1 MMARLAGRV
10 AVVTGAS
17 LGIGAAI
24 AERLAADGAAVTV
37 NYGRSRDAAD
47 AVVQRIEGKG
57 GKAIAVQAD
66 VSKREEVKKLF
77 AASEEAFG
85 PTDILVNNAGV
96 YRGAPIEQVDEE
108 HIEAHFNLN
117 VKGLLFATQ
126 EAVAQMNGRGGNII
140 NISSIVAFMPPA
152 NMAVYNAT
160 KGAVDSITKT
170 LATELGA
177 RNIRV
182 NSVSPGYIKTD
193 GAKAL
198 DSEGQFEAY
207 MKSVTPSGRVGDPGD
222 IADVVA
228 FVASEESRWITGQV
242 IPVGGGVR
250 F

>member
-1 MMARLAGRV
+1 
-10 AVVTGAS
+10 

-24 AERLAADGAAVTV
+24 AERLAADGAAITV

-47 AVVQRIEGKG
+47 AVVRRIEEKG

-66 VSKREEVKKLF
+66 VSKLDEVKKLF
-77 AASEEAFG
+77 AASKQAFG
-85 PTDILVNNAGV
+85 PTDILVNNAGI

-108 HIEAHFNLN
+108 QIDAHFNLN

-170 LATELGA
+170 LATELGS

-198 DSEGQFEAY
+198 DTEGQFESY
-207 MKSVTPSGRVGDPGD
+207 MKAMTPSGRVGDPAD

>member
-1 MMARLAGRV
+1 MARLAGKN

-24 AERLAADGAAVTV
+24 AQRLAADGAAVTV

-47 AVVQRIEGKG
+47 AVVRRIEEQG
-57 GKAIAVQAD
+57 GRAIAVQAD
-66 VSKREEVKKLF
+66 VSKREDVKKLF
-77 AASEEAFG
+77 AASKEAFG
-85 PTDILVNNAGV
+85 PTDILVNNAGL
-96 YRGAPIEQVDEE
+96 YQGAPIEQVDEA
-108 HIEAHFNLN
+108 HIDAHFNLN

-126 EAVAQMNGRGGNII
+126 EAVSQMNGRGGNII
-140 NISSIVAFMPPA
+140 NISSIVAFMPPP

-170 LATELGA
+170 LAAELGP

-193 GAKAL
+193 GTKVL
-198 DSEGQFEAY
+198 DSEGQFESY
-207 MKSVTPSGRVGDPGD
+207 MKSMTPLGRVGDPAD

>member
-170 LATELGA
+170 LATELGS

-193 GAKAL
+193 GSKAL
-198 DSEGQFEAY
+198 DTEGQFESY
-207 MKSVTPSGRVGDPGD
+207 MKAMTPSGRVGDPAD